1 MRYGGPME
9 LAEHEIE
16 RFIRAWKKDF
26 GETLSKDA
34 ARSELSRLLTF
45 LRILASATSVDRTS
59 SSDSAGR
66 DTMAP

>member
-1 MRYGGPME
+1 ME

-16 RFIRAWKKDF
+16 RFVRAWKKDF

-34 ARSELSRLLTF
+34 AHSELSRLLTF
-45 LRILASATSVDRTS
+45 LRILAAATSVDRAS
-59 SSDSAGR
+59 SNDSAGR

>member
-1 MRYGGPME
+1 MRYSGHME

-45 LRILASATSVDRTS
+45 LRILAAATSVDRTS
-59 SSDSAGR
+59 SNDSAGR